1 MIAAAGSQATAS
13 SPRLAEPVVAP
24 GVRRK
29 IWSLGGGK
37 GGIGKSFLAATVGSQ
52 LARMG
57 WRVVLVD
64 ADLGGANLHN
74 YLGLAAPPFGLGD
87 FIQRRRAS
95 IEEVVVDTP
104 VPGLRLVSGAG
115 DLLSAANIGH
125 QQRHR
130 LMKQVRGFDA
140 DVVLIDIGAGVSHNV
155 LDFFLLSDVPILV
168 VVPEHASVESGYR
181 FIKSALYRR
190 LRAAAAT
197 DAVRALVDSALD
209 PKGPLGIRTPEDLL
223 AQIEAEDVAAAWAL
237 RCEVA
242 AFLPRLIVNEVRD
255 EAEVAIGHQ
264 LVATC
269 TRHLDLPATYAGFVH
284 HDDAVW
290 QAVRHRRPF
299 LSDAPDSRTAREI
312 GEIALRLAWGEAL
325 GHGY

>member
-1 MIAAAGSQATAS
+1 MATAGSPAAAARPGHG
-13 SPRLAEPVVAP
+13 EPAAAP
-24 GVRRK
+24 GARRK
-29 IWSLGGGK
+29 IWSIGGGK
-37 GGIGKSFLAATVGSQ
+37 GGIGKSFLAASVASQ

-74 YLGLAAPPFGLGD
+74 YLGLTPPSRTLGD
-87 FIQRRRAS
+87 FIQRRVAS
-95 IEEVVVDTP
+95 IGDVLAETP

-115 DLLSAANIGH
+115 DLLSAANIGQ
-125 QQRHR
+125 QQRLR
-130 LMKQVRGFDA
+130 LLRQVRSVDA

-181 FIKSALYRR
+181 FVKSALYRR

-209 PKGPLGIRTPEDLL
+209 PRGPLGIRTPEELL
-223 AQIEAEDVAAAWAL
+223 ARVEAEDVEAAWAL
-237 RCEVA
+237 RSELA

-255 EAEVAIGHQ
+255 EAEVAVGHQ
-264 LVATC
+264 LVAAC
-269 TRHLDLPATYAGFVH
+269 TRHLDLPASYVGFVH

-290 QAVRHRRPF
+290 QAVRHRQPF
-299 LSDAPDSRTAREI
+299 LSEAPGSRAAREI

-325 GHGY
+325 DHGF

>member
-1 MIAAAGSQATAS
+1 MATAGSPAAAP
-13 SPRLAEPVVAP
+13 SPGQGEPVAAP
-24 GVRRK
+24 GARRK
-29 IWSLGGGK
+29 IWSIGGGK
-37 GGIGKSFLAATVGSQ
+37 GGIGKSFLAASVASQ

-74 YLGLAAPPFGLGD
+74 YLGLTPPSRTLGD
-87 FIQRRRAS
+87 FIQRRVAS
-95 IEEVVVDTP
+95 IGDVLADTP

-115 DLLSAANIGH
+115 ELLSAANIGH
-125 QQRHR
+125 QQRLR
-130 LMKQVRGFDA
+130 LVKQVRSVDA

-181 FIKSALYRR
+181 FVKSALYRR

-209 PKGPLGIRTPEDLL
+209 PKGPLGIRTPEELL
-223 AQIEAEDVAAAWAL
+223 ARVEAEDVAAAWAL
-237 RCEVA
+237 RCELS

-255 EAEVAIGHQ
+255 EAEVAVGHQ
-264 LVATC
+264 LVAAC
-269 TRHLDLPATYAGFVH
+269 TRHLDLPASYVGFVH

-299 LSDAPDSRTAREI
+299 LSEAPGSRAAREI

-325 GHGY
+325 DHGF